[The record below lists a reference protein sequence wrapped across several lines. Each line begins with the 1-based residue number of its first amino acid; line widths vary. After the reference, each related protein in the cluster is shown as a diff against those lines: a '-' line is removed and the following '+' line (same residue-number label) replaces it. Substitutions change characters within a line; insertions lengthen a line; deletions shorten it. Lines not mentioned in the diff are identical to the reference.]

1 MIHRQDLLVRNAD
14 ALRPV
19 NELDHR
25 VTGHVADDNDD
36 NQSASDHTDRPEA
49 RHRNAPSVRIGILL

>member
-1 MIHRQDLLVRNAD
+1 VD
-14 ALRPV
+14 
-19 NELDHR
+19 ELDHR
-25 VTGHVADDNDD
+25 VTGYVADDNDD